1 MKKLRT
7 IIVAGL
13 LVWIP
18 LGLTIFVIKLLIDLL
33 GQTYLLVPSALR
45 PENLL
50 GIEIPGIG
58 VVTAIVLVL
67 LTGLTAVNYFGNKII
82 KSWDAFLDRIP
93 LIRSIYS
100 PLKKFSELVLSDQ
113 TQSFSKVLL
122 IEYPRKG
129 VYSLCFQTSK
139 ELGEVQNH
147 TGEELVCV
155 YIPTTPNPTSGY
167 IVLVPQNEV
176 KELKMGVED
185 ALKMIISLGVAVY
198 GVHPV
203 ESSHGGLN
211 GQEGM

>member
-7 IIVAGL
+7 IIVEGL

-33 GQTYLLVPSALR
+33 GQTYLLIPPALR
-45 PENLL
+45 PENLI
-50 GIEIPGIG
+50 GTEIPGIG
-58 VVTAIVLVL
+58 VIVAIIVVL
-67 LTGLTAVNYFGNKII
+67 LTGLVTANYFG
-82 KSWDAFLDRIP
+82 KSIVKAWDAFLDRIP

-129 VYSLCFQTSK
+129 IYSLCFQTSK
-139 ELGEVQNH
+139 ELGEVQNQA
-147 TGEELVCV
+147 GEEMVCV

-176 KELKMGVED
+176 KELKMSVED
-185 ALKMIISLGVAVY
+185 ALKMIISLGVVVPDPDAVIDK
-198 GVHPV
+198 
-203 ESSHGGLN
+203 E
-211 GQEGM
+211 

>member
-33 GQTYLLVPSALR
+33 GQTYLLIPPALR
-45 PENLL
+45 PENLI
-50 GIEIPGIG
+50 GFEIPGIG
-58 VVTAIVLVL
+58 VVVAIIVVL
-67 LTGLTAVNYFGNKII
+67 LTGLITANYFGKRIVE
-82 KSWDAFLDRIP
+82 SWDSFLDRIP
-93 LIRSIYS
+93 LVRSIYS

-129 VYSLCFQTSK
+129 IYSLCFQTSK
-139 ELGEVQNH
+139 ELGEVQNQS
-147 TGEELVCV
+147 GEEMVCV

-176 KELKMGVED
+176 QELKMSVED
-185 ALKMIISLGVAVY
+185 ALKMIISLGVVVPDPNALID
-198 GVHPV
+198 
-203 ESSHGGLN
+203 E
-211 GQEGM
+211 E

>member
-33 GQTYLLVPSALR
+33 GQTYLLIPPALR
-45 PENLL
+45 PENLI
-50 GIEIPGIG
+50 GTEIPGIG
-58 VVTAIVLVL
+58 VIVAIIVVL
-67 LTGLTAVNYFGNKII
+67 LTGLITANYFGNRIVQA
-82 KSWDAFLDRIP
+82 WDAFLDRIP

-129 VYSLCFQTSK
+129 IYSLCFQTSK
-139 ELGEVQNH
+139 ELGEVQNQS
-147 TGEELVCV
+147 GEEMVCV

-176 KELKMGVED
+176 KELKMSVED
-185 ALKMIISLGVAVY
+185 ALKMIISLGVVVPDPNAVIDK
-198 GVHPV
+198 
-203 ESSHGGLN
+203 E
-211 GQEGM
+211 

>member
-33 GQTYLLVPSALR
+33 GQTYLLIPPALR
-45 PENLL
+45 PENLI
-50 GIEIPGIG
+50 GTEIPGIG
-58 VVTAIVLVL
+58 VIVAIIVVL
-67 LTGLTAVNYFGNKII
+67 LTGLVTANYFGKRIVQ
-82 KSWDAFLDRIP
+82 SWDAFLDRIP

-129 VYSLCFQTSK
+129 IYSLCFQTSK
-139 ELGEVQNH
+139 ELGEVQNQA
-147 TGEELVCV
+147 GEEMVCV

-176 KELKMGVED
+176 KELKMSVED
-185 ALKMIISLGVAVY
+185 ALKMIISLGVVVPDPDAVI
-198 GVHPV
+198 
-203 ESSHGGLN
+203 EK
-211 GQEGM
+211 E

>member
-18 LGLTIFVIKLLIDLL
+18 IGLTIFVIKLLIDLL
-33 GQTYLLVPSALR
+33 AQIYLLIPLALR
-45 PENLL
+45 PDNLL

-58 VVTAIVLVL
+58 IIIAIIMVL
-67 LTGLTAVNYFGNKII
+67 LTGLIAANYFGNRII
-82 KSWDAFLDRIP
+82 KAWDAFLDRIP

-113 TQSFSKVLL
+113 TQNFSKVLL

-139 ELGEVQNH
+139 ELGEVQDQS
-147 TGEELVCV
+147 GEELVCV

-176 KELKMGVED
+176 KELEMSVED
-185 ALKMIISLGVAVY
+185 ALKMIISLGVVVPDPSAILDK
-198 GVHPV
+198 
-203 ESSHGGLN
+203 E
-211 GQEGM
+211 

>member
-33 GQTYLLVPSALR
+33 GQTYLLIPPALM
-45 PENLL
+45 PENLI
-50 GIEIPGIG
+50 GFEIPGIG
-58 VVTAIVLVL
+58 VVVAIIVVL
-67 LTGLTAVNYFGNKII
+67 LTGLITANYFGKRIVE
-82 KSWDAFLDRIP
+82 SWDSFLDRIP
-93 LIRSIYS
+93 LVRSIYS

-129 VYSLCFQTSK
+129 IYSLCFQTSK
-139 ELGEVQNH
+139 ELGEVQNQS
-147 TGEELVCV
+147 GEEMVCV

-176 KELKMGVED
+176 QELKMSVED
-185 ALKMIISLGVAVY
+185 ALKMIISLGVVVPDPNALID
-198 GVHPV
+198 
-203 ESSHGGLN
+203 E
-211 GQEGM
+211 E

>member
-18 LGLTIFVIKLLIDLL
+18 IGLTIFVIKLLIDLL
-33 GQTYLLVPSALR
+33 AQIYLLIPLALR
-45 PENLL
+45 PDNLL

-58 VVTAIVLVL
+58 IIIAIIMVL
-67 LTGLTAVNYFGNKII
+67 LTGLIAANYFGNRII
-82 KSWDAFLDRIP
+82 KAWDAFLDRIP

-113 TQSFSKVLL
+113 TQNFSKVLL

-147 TGEELVCV
+147 SGEELVCV
-155 YIPTTPNPTSGY
+155 YIPTTPNPTSGFLLMFPLEDVIHLDMTFEEASRF
-167 IVLVPQNEV
+167 IVSA
-176 KELKMGVED
+176 GT
-185 ALKMIISLGVAVY
+185 
-198 GVHPV
+198 
-203 ESSHGGLN
+203 SSGKN
-211 GQEGM
+211 

>member
-33 GQTYLLVPSALR
+33 GQTYLLIPPALR

-50 GIEIPGIG
+50 GTEIPGIG
-58 VVTAIVLVL
+58 VIVAIIVVL
-67 LTGLTAVNYFGNKII
+67 LTGLITANYFGNRIVKA
-82 KSWDAFLDRIP
+82 WDAFLDRIP

-100 PLKKFSELVLSDQ
+100 PLKKFSKLVLSDQ

-129 VYSLCFQTSK
+129 IYSLCFQTSK
-139 ELGEVQNH
+139 ELGEVQNQA
-147 TGEELVCV
+147 GEEMVCV

-176 KELKMGVED
+176 KELKMSVED
-185 ALKMIISLGVAVY
+185 ALKMIISLGVVVPDPDAVIDR
-198 GVHPV
+198 
-203 ESSHGGLN
+203 E
-211 GQEGM
+211 

>member
-33 GQTYLLVPSALR
+33 GQTYLLIPPALR
-45 PENLL
+45 PENLI
-50 GIEIPGIG
+50 GFEIPGIG
-58 VVTAIVLVL
+58 VVVAIIVVL
-67 LTGLTAVNYFGNKII
+67 LTGLITANYFGKRIVE
-82 KSWDAFLDRIP
+82 SWDSFLDRIP
-93 LIRSIYS
+93 LVRSIYS
-100 PLKKFSELVLSDQ
+100 PLKKFSQLVLSDQ

-129 VYSLCFQTSK
+129 IYSLCFQTSK
-139 ELGEVQNH
+139 ELGEVQNQS
-147 TGEELVCV
+147 GEEMVCV

-176 KELKMGVED
+176 QELKMSVED
-185 ALKMIISLGVAVY
+185 ALKMIISLGVVVPDPNALID
-198 GVHPV
+198 
-203 ESSHGGLN
+203 E
-211 GQEGM
+211 E

>member
-33 GQTYLLVPSALR
+33 GQTYLLIPPALR

-50 GIEIPGIG
+50 GTEIPGIG
-58 VVTAIVLVL
+58 VIVAIIVVL
-67 LTGLTAVNYFGNKII
+67 LTGLITANYFGNRIVKA
-82 KSWDAFLDRIP
+82 WDAFLDRIP

-129 VYSLCFQTSK
+129 IYSLCFQTSK
-139 ELGEVQNH
+139 ELGEVQNQA
-147 TGEELVCV
+147 GEEMVCV

-176 KELKMGVED
+176 KELKMSVED
-185 ALKMIISLGVAVY
+185 ALKMIISLGVVVPDPDAVIDK
-198 GVHPV
+198 
-203 ESSHGGLN
+203 E
-211 GQEGM
+211 

>member
-33 GQTYLLVPSALR
+33 GQTYLLIPPALR
-45 PENLL
+45 PENLI
-50 GIEIPGIG
+50 GTEIPGIG
-58 VVTAIVLVL
+58 VIVAIIVVL
-67 LTGLTAVNYFGNKII
+67 LTGLVTANYFG
-82 KSWDAFLDRIP
+82 KSIVKAWDAFLDRIP
-93 LIRSIYS
+93 FIRSIYS

-129 VYSLCFQTSK
+129 IYSLCFQTSK
-139 ELGEVQNH
+139 ELGEVQNQD
-147 TGEELVCV
+147 GEEMVCV

-176 KELKMGVED
+176 KELKMSVED
-185 ALKMIISLGVAVY
+185 ALKMIISLGVVVPDPDAVIDK
-198 GVHPV
+198 
-203 ESSHGGLN
+203 E
-211 GQEGM
+211 

>member
-33 GQTYLLVPSALR
+33 GQTYLLIPSALR

-50 GIEIPGIG
+50 GTEIPGIG
-58 VVTAIVLVL
+58 VIVAIIVVL
-67 LTGLTAVNYFGNKII
+67 LTGLITANYFGNRIVQA
-82 KSWDAFLDRIP
+82 WDAFLDRIP

-129 VYSLCFQTSK
+129 IYSLCFQTSK
-139 ELGEVQNH
+139 ELGEVQNQS
-147 TGEELVCV
+147 GEEMVCV

-176 KELKMGVED
+176 KELKMSVED
-185 ALKMIISLGVAVY
+185 ALKMIISLGVVVPDPNAVIDK
-198 GVHPV
+198 
-203 ESSHGGLN
+203 E
-211 GQEGM
+211 

>member
-33 GQTYLLVPSALR
+33 GQTYLLIPPALR
-45 PENLL
+45 PENLF
-50 GIEIPGIG
+50 GTEIPGIG
-58 VVTAIVLVL
+58 VIVAIIVVL
-67 LTGLTAVNYFGNKII
+67 LTGLITANYFGNRIVKA
-82 KSWDAFLDRIP
+82 WDAFLDRIP

-129 VYSLCFQTSK
+129 IYSLCFQTSK
-139 ELGEVQNH
+139 ELGEVQNQA
-147 TGEELVCV
+147 GEEMVCV

-176 KELKMGVED
+176 KELKMSVED
-185 ALKMIISLGVAVY
+185 ALKMIISLGVVVPDPDAVIDK
-198 GVHPV
+198 
-203 ESSHGGLN
+203 E
-211 GQEGM
+211 

>member
-33 GQTYLLVPSALR
+33 GQTYLLIPPALR
-45 PENLL
+45 PENLI
-50 GIEIPGIG
+50 GTEIPGIG
-58 VVTAIVLVL
+58 VIVAIIVVL
-67 LTGLTAVNYFGNKII
+67 LTGLVTANYFG
-82 KSWDAFLDRIP
+82 KSIVKAWDAFLDRIP

-129 VYSLCFQTSK
+129 IYSLCFQTSK
-139 ELGEVQNH
+139 ELGEVQNQA
-147 TGEELVCV
+147 GEEMVCV

-176 KELKMGVED
+176 KELKMSVED
-185 ALKMIISLGVAVY
+185 ALKMIISLGVVVPDPDAVI
-198 GVHPV
+198 
-203 ESSHGGLN
+203 EK
-211 GQEGM
+211 E

>member
-33 GQTYLLVPSALR
+33 GQTYLLIPPALR
-45 PENLL
+45 PENLI

-58 VVTAIVLVL
+58 VIVAIIVVL
-67 LTGLTAVNYFGNKII
+67 LTGLVTANYFG
-82 KSWDAFLDRIP
+82 KSIVKAWDAFLDRIP

-129 VYSLCFQTSK
+129 IYSLCFQTSK
-139 ELGEVQNH
+139 ELGEVQNQA
-147 TGEELVCV
+147 GEEMVCV

-176 KELKMGVED
+176 KELKMSVED
-185 ALKMIISLGVAVY
+185 ALKMIISLGVVVPDPDAVI
-198 GVHPV
+198 
-203 ESSHGGLN
+203 EK
-211 GQEGM
+211 E

>member
-33 GQTYLLVPSALR
+33 GQTYLLIPPALR
-45 PENLL
+45 PENLI
-50 GIEIPGIG
+50 GTEIPGIG
-58 VVTAIVLVL
+58 VIVAIIVVL
-67 LTGLTAVNYFGNKII
+67 LTGLVTANYFG
-82 KSWDAFLDRIP
+82 KSIVKAWDAFLDRIP
-93 LIRSIYS
+93 LIQSIYS

-129 VYSLCFQTSK
+129 IYSLCFQTSK
-139 ELGEVQNH
+139 ELGEVQNQD
-147 TGEELVCV
+147 GVEMVCV

-176 KELKMGVED
+176 KELKMSVED
-185 ALKMIISLGVAVY
+185 ALKMIISLGVVVPDPDAVIDR
-198 GVHPV
+198 
-203 ESSHGGLN
+203 E
-211 GQEGM
+211 

>member
-33 GQTYLLVPSALR
+33 GQTYLLIPPALR
-45 PENLL
+45 PENLI
-50 GIEIPGIG
+50 GTEIPGI
-58 VVTAIVLVL
+58 VVIVAIIVVL
-67 LTGLTAVNYFGNKII
+67 LTGLVTANYFG
-82 KSWDAFLDRIP
+82 KSIVKAWDAFLDRIP

-129 VYSLCFQTSK
+129 IYSLCFQTSK
-139 ELGEVQNH
+139 ELGEVQNQA
-147 TGEELVCV
+147 GEEMVCV

-176 KELKMGVED
+176 KELKMSVED
-185 ALKMIISLGVAVY
+185 ALKMIISLGVVVPDPDAVIDK
-198 GVHPV
+198 
-203 ESSHGGLN
+203 E
-211 GQEGM
+211 

>member
-18 LGLTIFVIKLLIDLL
+18 IGLTIFVIKLLIDLL
-33 GQTYLLVPSALR
+33 AQIYLLIPPALR
-45 PENLL
+45 PDNLL

-58 VVTAIVLVL
+58 IIIAIIMVL
-67 LTGLTAVNYFGNKII
+67 LTGLIAANYFGNRII
-82 KSWDAFLDRIP
+82 KAWDAFLDRIP
-93 LIRSIYS
+93 FIRSIYS

-113 TQSFSKVLL
+113 TQNFSKVLL

-139 ELGEVQNH
+139 ELGEVQDQS
-147 TGEELVCV
+147 GEELVCV

-176 KELKMGVED
+176 KELEMSVED
-185 ALKMIISLGVAVY
+185 ALKMIISLGVVVPDPSAILDK
-198 GVHPV
+198 
-203 ESSHGGLN
+203 E
-211 GQEGM
+211 

>member
-33 GQTYLLVPSALR
+33 GQTYLLIPSALR
-45 PENLL
+45 PENLI
-50 GIEIPGIG
+50 GTEIPGIG
-58 VVTAIVLVL
+58 VIVAIIVVL
-67 LTGLTAVNYFGNKII
+67 LTGLVTANYFG
-82 KSWDAFLDRIP
+82 KSIVKAWDAFLDRIP

-129 VYSLCFQTSK
+129 IYSLCFQTSK
-139 ELGEVQNH
+139 ELGEVQNQA
-147 TGEELVCV
+147 GEEMVCV

-176 KELKMGVED
+176 KELKMSVED
-185 ALKMIISLGVAVY
+185 ALKMIISLGVVVPDPDAVIDK
-198 GVHPV
+198 
-203 ESSHGGLN
+203 E
-211 GQEGM
+211 

>member
-33 GQTYLLVPSALR
+33 GQTYLLIPPALR
-45 PENLL
+45 PENLI
-50 GIEIPGIG
+50 GTEIPGIG
-58 VVTAIVLVL
+58 VIVAIIVVL
-67 LTGLTAVNYFGNKII
+67 LTGLITANYFGNRIVKA
-82 KSWDAFLDRIP
+82 WDAFLDRIP

-129 VYSLCFQTSK
+129 IYSLCFQTSK
-139 ELGEVQNH
+139 ELGEVQNQA
-147 TGEELVCV
+147 GEEMVCV

-176 KELKMGVED
+176 KELKMSVED
-185 ALKMIISLGVAVY
+185 ALKMIISLGVVVPDPDAVID
-198 GVHPV
+198 
-203 ESSHGGLN
+203 E
-211 GQEGM
+211 E

>member
-33 GQTYLLVPSALR
+33 GQTYLLIPPALR
-45 PENLL
+45 PENLI
-50 GIEIPGIG
+50 GTEIPGIG
-58 VVTAIVLVL
+58 VIVAIIVVL
-67 LTGLTAVNYFGNKII
+67 LTGLVTANYFG
-82 KSWDAFLDRIP
+82 KSIVKAWDAFLARIP

-129 VYSLCFQTSK
+129 IYSLCFQTSK
-139 ELGEVQNH
+139 ELGEVQNQD
-147 TGEELVCV
+147 GEEMVCV

-176 KELKMGVED
+176 KELKMSVED
-185 ALKMIISLGVAVY
+185 ALKMIISLGVVVPDPDAVIDK
-198 GVHPV
+198 
-203 ESSHGGLN
+203 E
-211 GQEGM
+211 

>member
-33 GQTYLLVPSALR
+33 GQTYVLIPPALR
-45 PENLL
+45 PENLI
-50 GIEIPGIG
+50 GTEIPGIG
-58 VVTAIVLVL
+58 VIVAIIVVL
-67 LTGLTAVNYFGNKII
+67 LTGLVTANYFG
-82 KSWDAFLDRIP
+82 KSIVKAWDAFLDRIP

-129 VYSLCFQTSK
+129 IYSLCFQTSK
-139 ELGEVQNH
+139 ELGEVQNQA
-147 TGEELVCV
+147 GEEMVCV

-176 KELKMGVED
+176 KELKMSVED
-185 ALKMIISLGVAVY
+185 ALKMIISLGVVVPDPDAVIDK
-198 GVHPV
+198 
-203 ESSHGGLN
+203 E
-211 GQEGM
+211 

>member
-33 GQTYLLVPSALR
+33 GQTYLLIPPALR
-45 PENLL
+45 PENLI
-50 GIEIPGIG
+50 GTEIPGIG
-58 VVTAIVLVL
+58 VIVAIIVVL
-67 LTGLTAVNYFGNKII
+67 LTGLITANYFG
-82 KSWDAFLDRIP
+82 KSIVKAWDAFLDRIP

-129 VYSLCFQTSK
+129 IYSLCFQTSK
-139 ELGEVQNH
+139 ELGEVQNQD
-147 TGEELVCV
+147 GEEMVCV

-176 KELKMGVED
+176 KELKMSVED
-185 ALKMIISLGVAVY
+185 ALKMIISLGVVVPDPDAVIDK
-198 GVHPV
+198 
-203 ESSHGGLN
+203 E
-211 GQEGM
+211 

>member
-33 GQTYLLVPSALR
+33 GQTYLLIPPALR
-45 PENLL
+45 PENLI
-50 GIEIPGIG
+50 GTEIPGTG
-58 VVTAIVLVL
+58 VIVAIIVVL
-67 LTGLTAVNYFGNKII
+67 LTGLVTANYFG
-82 KSWDAFLDRIP
+82 KSIVKAWDAFLDRIP

-129 VYSLCFQTSK
+129 IYSLCFQTSK
-139 ELGEVQNH
+139 ELGEVQNQD
-147 TGEELVCV
+147 GEEMVCV

-176 KELKMGVED
+176 KELKMSVED
-185 ALKMIISLGVAVY
+185 ALKMIISLGVVVPDPDAVI
-198 GVHPV
+198 
-203 ESSHGGLN
+203 EK
-211 GQEGM
+211 E

>member
-7 IIVAGL
+7 IIVAGR

-33 GQTYLLVPSALR
+33 GQTYLLIPPALR
-45 PENLL
+45 PENLI
-50 GIEIPGIG
+50 GTEIPGIG
-58 VVTAIVLVL
+58 VIVAIIVVL
-67 LTGLTAVNYFGNKII
+67 LTGLVTANYFG
-82 KSWDAFLDRIP
+82 KSIVKAWDAFLDRIP

-129 VYSLCFQTSK
+129 IYSLCFQTSK
-139 ELGEVQNH
+139 ELGEVQNQA
-147 TGEELVCV
+147 GEEMVCV

-176 KELKMGVED
+176 KELKMSVED
-185 ALKMIISLGVAVY
+185 ALKMIISLGVVVPDPDAVI
-198 GVHPV
+198 
-203 ESSHGGLN
+203 EK
-211 GQEGM
+211 E

>member
-33 GQTYLLVPSALR
+33 GQTYLLIPPALR
-45 PENLL
+45 PENLI
-50 GIEIPGIG
+50 GTEIPGIG
-58 VVTAIVLVL
+58 VIVAIIVVL
-67 LTGLTAVNYFGNKII
+67 LTGLVTANYFG
-82 KSWDAFLDRIP
+82 KSIVKAWDAFLDRIP
-93 LIRSIYS
+93 LIRSISS

-129 VYSLCFQTSK
+129 IYSLCFQTSK
-139 ELGEVQNH
+139 ELGEVQNQA
-147 TGEELVCV
+147 GEEMVCV

-176 KELKMGVED
+176 KELKMSVED
-185 ALKMIISLGVAVY
+185 ALKMIISLGVVVPDPDAVIDK
-198 GVHPV
+198 
-203 ESSHGGLN
+203 E
-211 GQEGM
+211 